1 MAELDRSAAMVL
13 DMIRLSGAP
22 ATNTL
27 TPEQART
34 AYRAARTALSPEP
47 PPLADIRDLTAP
59 GRNGTIPLRLYRD
72 GTNPAPRAGMI
83 YLHGGGWV
91 IGDLDTHDV
100 VCRQIAQRTGA
111 IVVSVDYRMGPEH
124 KFPAAVEDAI
134 DATAFVS
141 TNAADLGIDP
151 HRLAIA
157 GDSAGGNLAAVVA
170 LDARDNHG
178 PSIALQALIYPSIAM
193 SMTSPSQEQF
203 AEGYGLTRETMIYFR
218 NHYLRSNDDTQDWR
232 ASPIRA
238 TRHENL
244 PPALI
249 ITAGFDPLRDEG
261 EDYATTL
268 IKAGIPVTIRRFPG
282 QIHGFITMG
291 RIIPEATDAINE
303 IADAMAARG
312 L

>member
-47 PPLADIRDLTAP
+47 PPLAEIRDLTAP

-238 TRHENL
+238 THHENL

>member
-1 MAELDRSAAMVL
+1 MAELDRSAATVL

-22 ATNTL
+22 ATHTL
-27 TPEQART
+27 TPEQARL

-47 PPLADIRDLTAP
+47 PALAEIRDLTAP
-59 GRNGTIPLRLYRD
+59 GRNGAIPLRLYRD
-72 GTNPAPRAGMI
+72 GTNPAPRAGMV

-100 VCRQIAQRTGA
+100 VCRQLAQRTGA
-111 IVVSVDYRMGPEH
+111 VIVAVDYRMGPEH
-124 KFPAAVEDAI
+124 KFPAAADDAI
-134 DATAFVS
+134 DATAFVAA
-141 TNAADLGIDP
+141 NAVGLGIDP
-151 HRLAIA
+151 NRLAIG

-170 LDARDNHG
+170 IDARDNHG
-178 PSIALQALIYPSIAM
+178 PVIALQALIYPSIAM
-193 SMTSPSQEQF
+193 SMTSPSQQEF

-218 NHYLRSNDDTQDWR
+218 NHYLRSQDDTNDWR

-238 TRHENL
+238 AHHANL

-261 EDYATTL
+261 EDYARTL
-268 IKAGIPVTIRRFPG
+268 IASGVPVTVRRFPG

-291 RIIPEATDAINE
+291 RIIPEATSAIDE

>member
-1 MAELDRSAAMVL
+1 MATLDRSAAMVL

-34 AYRAARTALSPEP
+34 AYRAARAALSPEP
-47 PPLADIRDLTAP
+47 PPLTDIRDLAAP
-59 GRNGTIPLRLYRD
+59 GRNGAIPLRRYRD
-72 GTNPAPRAGMI
+72 GANPAPRAGMV
-83 YLHGGGWV
+83 YYHGGGWV

-111 IVVSVDYRMGPEH
+111 IVVAVDYRMGPEH

-134 DATAFVS
+134 DATAWIAA
-141 TNAADLGIDP
+141 NAADLGIDP

-170 LDARDNHG
+170 IDARDNHG
-178 PSIALQALIYPSIAM
+178 PALALQALIYPSIAM
-193 SMTSPSQEQF
+193 SMTSPSQVEF
-203 AEGYGLTRETMIYFR
+203 AEGYGLTHETMIYFR
-218 NHYLRSNDDTQDWR
+218 THYLRGPDDMQDWR
-232 ASPIRA
+232 AAPIRA
-238 TRHENL
+238 AHHENL

-268 IKAGIPVTIRRFPG
+268 VKSGVPVTLRRFPG

-291 RIIPEATDAINE
+291 RVIPEATEAINE
-303 IADAMAARG
+303 IANAMAARG

>member
-47 PPLADIRDLTAP
+47 PPLAEIRDLTAP

-124 KFPAAVEDAI
+124 KFPAAVDDAI

-238 TRHENL
+238 THHENL